1 MKPIAT
7 AVAMLLSALLPAAA
21 GAVDVSAG
29 DLAPLPPGTNL
40 AFLYGLYTDSNQY
53 DLPGGGTVAGSNHLE
68 SATAIARYVHYLSIF
83 GLTVAPQILVPY
95 GALYNGELGGQSM
108 ASAHGIGDITLAAP
122 VWLVNK
128 PSATHATYVSVTP
141 WLFLPTGSYDATT
154 ALSMGSNRTA
164 FALQGA
170 LIQGVSSRVT
180 VDLVGDVTWYGD
192 NDDSGPFHQTIS
204 QSATSQIQ
212 AMAQYKINPA
222 NTVWAG
228 WSGIWGGQQHLDGVD
243 TAVATQTQQIR
254 VAWQTWPIKT
264 LELETMVGRDIHSE
278 GGFKEAVRV
287 QLRLMKVF

>member
-1 MKPIAT
+1 MKRIAT
-7 AVAMLLSALLPAAA
+7 AAALMIAALVPATAS
-21 GAVDVSAG
+21 AVDVSAG

-40 AFLYGLYTDSNQY
+40 AFVYGLYNDSNQY
-53 DLPGGGTVAGSNHLE
+53 DLVGGGTVAGASHLE
-68 SATAIARYVHYLSIF
+68 SATAIARYVHYTSIF

-95 GALYNGELGGQSM
+95 GALYNGELNGQPM
-108 ASAHGIGDITLAAP
+108 ASAHGLGDIILAAP

-128 PSATHATYVSVTP
+128 PSATRATYVSLTP
-141 WLFLPTGSYDATT
+141 WLYLPTGSYDPVT
-154 ALSMGSNRTA
+154 ALSMGANRTA

-192 NDDSGPFHQTIS
+192 NTDSGLVHQTLS
-204 QSATSQIQ
+204 QSETTQIQ

-222 NTVWAG
+222 NVVWVG

-243 TAVATQTQQIR
+243 TEVATQTQQVR
-254 VAWQTWPIKT
+254 VAWQTYLMKT
-264 LELETMVGRDIHSE
+264 LQLETLVGRDVYSE

-287 QLRLMKVF
+287 QVRLMKIF